1 MSNRIQ
7 LRLEK
12 MRDLMKNKGLDA
24 FIVVSSDPH
33 SSEYVADCWK
43 SREWISGFDGSAGTV
58 VVTAD
63 KALLW
68 TDSRYWLAADKSLAG
83 TGFELMK
90 DGAADTP
97 SITAWLCANLS
108 EGACVGVD
116 GTVCSIAETK
126 AWNSELSAAGIVL
139 AAVTDPFAVIWD
151 SRPKL
156 PMGVV
161 TRYSIPSSVLFLLSS
176 K

>member
-1 MSNRIQ
+1 MNNTIQ
-7 LRLEK
+7 DRVEKLRAF
-12 MRDLMKNKGLDA
+12 MRDGNLDA
-24 FIVVSSDPH
+24 FIIVSSDPH

-43 SREWISGFDGSAGTV
+43 SREWISGFDGSAGTA

-108 EGACVGVD
+108 EGARVGVD

-126 AWNSELSAAGIVL
+126 AWNNELSVAGILCNNLGQPSRITNGRGLSVAIGVL
-139 AAVTDPFAVIWD
+139 W
-151 SRPKL
+151 RKY
-156 PMGVV
+156 
-161 TRYSIPSSVLFLLSS
+161 TR
-176 K
+176 